1 MGEYDD
7 GGIREEVEKISRQLQ
22 ELSAKVEEIEE
33 QLDAQNVTVP
43 PLSLLAFLRSVEP
56 GGSRYAGWQQHPDN
70 TIRNSG
76 MTQDDIDLCL
86 AMNIKGIEEQLKVE
100 TTRWIQIWVKAA
112 GP

>member
-1 MGEYDD
+1 
-7 GGIREEVEKISRQLQ
+7 
-22 ELSAKVEEIEE
+22 
-33 QLDAQNVTVP
+33 
-43 PLSLLAFLRSVEP
+43 
-56 GGSRYAGWQQHPDN
+56 
-70 TIRNSG
+70 